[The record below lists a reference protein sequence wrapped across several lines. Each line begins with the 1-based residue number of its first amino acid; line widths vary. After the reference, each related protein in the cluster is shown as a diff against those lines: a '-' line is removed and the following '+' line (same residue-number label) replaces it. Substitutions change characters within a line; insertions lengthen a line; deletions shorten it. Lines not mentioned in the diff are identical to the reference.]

1 MGRNTS
7 IKTETTDNFTQLVD
21 NINNQSLDVGATGKL
36 TTTVDSDI
44 VGAINELDSNM
55 GAKTSLTT
63 TNKTSLVN
71 AINEIDSDVGAL
83 SNFDADIR
91 DSNFVS
97 TINTLNAKVNAGTSF
112 NASGLDSVG
121 NDSDTLLGGF
131 NDSSERASLVAA
143 LNTLSQDI
151 GKLDS
156 NVNRDDRLTTTA
168 STLFGA
174 INELDAEIG
183 AASLNT
189 SATTLRGAINE
200 HEADIAALDVFQ
212 NIATDSGSISIGADS
227 SNDTLTILGA
237 GSLKTTGFANT
248 VQIDHDVA
256 AASSVNNSGN
266 TFIQDL
272 TIDANGHV
280 TGIASAT
287 AVVNDNTLTLTAG
300 NGLTGGGD
308 FTANQSGD
316 ETITFNVD
324 SDQRGLVFQM
334 GTSDSDF
341 LKFHVADSAADSDRM
356 SIFFGGTEQ
365 FRFTNGGDLHV
376 NNDII
381 AFSGTTASDER
392 LKENIIAIDNPM
404 EKINQ
409 LSGRYY
415 NWSKTNPRASGHS
428 GDSDMGLIAQE
439 VETVFPF
446 LVKEALEY
454 KDVNFESGE
463 VKTRYYKTLNYQP
476 LIGLLVEGMK
486 QLHKE
491 IRELR
496 KKGID

>member
-63 TNKTSLVN
+63 TNKTSVVN
-71 AINEIDSDVGAL
+71 AINEIDSDIGAL

-112 NASGLDSVG
+112 NAIGLDSVG

-287 AVVNDNTLTLTAG
+287 AVVNDTTLTLTAG

-308 FTANQSGD
+308 FTANQSSD

-324 SDQRGLVFQM
+324 SDQRGLIFQM
-334 GTSDSDF
+334 GSSDSDF

-381 AFSGTTASDER
+381 AFSGTTVSDER
-392 LKENIIAIDNPM
+392 LKDNITIIDNPI

-415 NWSKTNPRASGHS
+415 NWSTTHPRVSGHR
-428 GDSDMGLIAQE
+428 GDSDMGVIAQE
-439 VETVFPF
+439 VEKVFPF
-446 LVKEALEY
+446 LVRNSMQDILTNS
-454 KDVNFESGE
+454 DGTTDTV
-463 VKTRYYKTLNYQP
+463 YYKTVNYQP
-476 LIGLLVEGMK
+476 LIGLLIEGMK
-486 QLHKE
+486 QLDKE

-496 KKGID
+496 KGKVE